1 MDQET
6 KIKEA
11 LTRGVENIYP
21 NRQALEE
28 RLRSGQKIR
37 LYCGYDPTAPTL
49 HIGHA
54 ITIRKLAQFQ
64 ALGHEVIFLI
74 GDFTGMIGDPSDK
87 RATRKKMAREK
98 LLKNAKDYQ
107 KQASKILKFTG
118 RNPAKVM
125 YNSQWND
132 KLSFID
138 LVNLASNFTAQQT
151 LARDMFKKR
160 IQEGKDLYLHEF
172 LYPLVQAY
180 DSVAMDVDLEV
191 GGNDQTF
198 NMLAGRTLM
207 KKMKN
212 KEKFVLTTK
221 LLVDPS
227 GQKMGKT
234 EGKMIALSEKP
245 NEMFGQI
252 MAWPDEIIGP
262 GLELCTDILMEEVN
276 QIKEQ
281 IKRGKIN
288 PRDAKAR
295 LAREIVT
302 IHHSQSAALQAE
314 KEFNRVFKDK
324 EKPTEIPVIKTDKK
338 RYQVLDLLVE
348 VAKIVPSKSEAK
360 RLIEQGAVKIDDKK
374 ITDWQKPD
382 VDVRGDVKGG
392 VRKNFIII
400 QVGKRKFVKIKI

>member
-1 MDQET
+1 MTEEI

-21 NRQALEE
+21 NPQALEK
-28 RLRSGQKIR
+28 RLKSGQKIR
-37 LYCGYDPTAPTL
+37 LYCGYDPTVPTL

-64 ALGHEVIFLI
+64 NLGHEVIFLL

-87 RATRKKMAREK
+87 RATRKKMTREE
-98 LLKNAKDYQ
+98 LLKNTKNYK
-107 KQASKILKFTG
+107 KQASKVLRFSG
-118 RNPAKVM
+118 ENPAKIL
-125 YNSQWND
+125 YNSQWSD
-132 KLSFID
+132 KLSFAD
-138 LVNLASNFTAQQT
+138 LIEIASNFTAQQT

-160 IQEGKDLYLHEF
+160 IQDGKDLYLHEF
-172 LYPLVQAY
+172 LYPLAQGY

-191 GGNDQTF
+191 GGNDQMF

-212 KEKFVLTTK
+212 KDKFVLTTK
-221 LLVDPS
+221 LLVDS
-227 GQKMGKT
+227 AGQKMGKT
-234 EGKMIALSEKP
+234 EGKMVSLDTPA

-252 MAWPDEIIGP
+252 MAWSDEIIGLA
-262 GLELCTDILMEEVN
+262 LELCTDIPIEEVN
-276 QIKEQ
+276 QINQQ
-281 IKRGKIN
+281 IKQGKIN

-302 IHHSQSAALQAE
+302 IHHSKPAALKAE
-314 KEFNRVFKDK
+314 KEFDRVFKDK
-324 EKPTEIPVIKTDKK
+324 DKPTEIPVIKTDKK
-338 RYQVLDLLVE
+338 RHQILDLLVE
-348 VAKIVPSKSEAK
+348 IAKIVPSKSEAK

-374 ITDWQKPD
+374 ITDWQQPD

-400 QVGKRKFVKIKI
+400 QVGKRKFVKIKT